1 MVNRLSAML
10 ETRVRSLAQKYPLE
24 QEMATHSGI
33 LAWKIPWTEE
43 LGRVHPWGRKE
54 SDRTERLSYILQS
67 KYNMSC
73 TVFKS
78 TIEFMKHTHDA
89 VKPHHCLV
97 PETSHHPKGKSCLY

>member
-1 MVNRLSAML
+1 
-10 ETRVRSLAQKYPLE
+10 
-24 QEMATHSGI
+24 MATHSGI

-43 LGRVHPWGRKE
+43 PGRLHPWGRKE

-73 TVFKS
+73 TIFKS
-78 TIEFMKHTHDA
+78 TIECMKHTHDA

-97 PETSHHPKGKSCLY
+97 PETSHHLKGKSCLY